1 MQSFETDILERL
13 YKKKKKPFVTL
24 NGKLTPTGLHANLNQ
39 KSDSKFK
46 TQDSN
51 VYLKFRLTF

>member
-1 MQSFETDILERL
+1 M
-13 YKKKKKPFVTL
+13 TL
-24 NGKLTPTGLHANLNQ
+24 IGKLTPTGFHANLNQ

-51 VYLKFRLTF
+51 VYLKLRLTF